1 MQTKNLL
8 LTDDELRILL
18 RALSSTEHLP
28 KHNHEDSLQKQNHL
42 AQKIKWV
49 LNDKAGNDHA

>member
-28 KHNHEDSLQKQNHL
+28 KHNNEDSLQKQNHL
-42 AQKIKWV
+42 AQKIK
-49 LNDKAGNDHA
+49 